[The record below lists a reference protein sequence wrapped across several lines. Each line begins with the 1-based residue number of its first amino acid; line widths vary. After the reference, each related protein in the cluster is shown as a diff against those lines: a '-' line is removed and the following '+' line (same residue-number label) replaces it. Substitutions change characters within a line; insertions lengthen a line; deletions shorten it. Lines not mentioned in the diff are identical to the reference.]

1 MARYIFKM
9 KQLLPYTLGTLL
21 IAGAC
26 NSTEKKQDM
35 QPPVAKTIPH
45 ELSMHGDTRI
55 DPYYWLKER
64 ENPEVIAYL
73 EAENAYAEASL
84 AHTKGLQE
92 QLFKEMKGR
101 IKEDDMN
108 VPYFENG
115 YWYYSRFAK
124 GQDYP
129 IYCRKKGSQ
138 DAPEEIMFDVNV
150 YAKGHEYFSLTGVR
164 VSPDNQLAL
173 YFVDSIGR
181 RQYTM
186 RAKNLATG
194 EEMGLNIYPTNG
206 AAAWANDNRTLFYGT
221 TDEQTLRA
229 DKIWKTKLGETAA
242 PRLVFHEQDETFST
256 YVYKSTSKRFIF
268 IGSGSTLTSEQR
280 YVDANQPDANFKIVH
295 PRERGL
301 EYSVED
307 YGNDFYIVTNLNA
320 QNFQLMKAP
329 IAKSGK
335 ANWQTVIEHRAD
347 TRLEDVV
354 FFKNFM
360 VLDERKN
367 GLGHLR
373 VRDWQ
378 GKVDYYIPFNDPA
391 YTCYTE
397 VNRDYETSVLRY
409 GYSSLTTPNS
419 IYAFDMATQKQE
431 LLKQQEVVGG
441 FNAADYVSERFFVTA
456 RDGAQVP
463 VSLVYKKSLRK
474 KEGNPT
480 LLYGYGSYGASMDAY
495 FSTSRLSLLDRGF
508 VFAIAHI
515 RGGEEMGRQWYED
528 GKLLKKK
535 NTFYDFID
543 CAEDLLKKGYTAPG
557 EMYAMGGSAGGL
569 LMGAVV
575 NMRPDLWKGVIA
587 AVPFVDV
594 ITTMLDESI
603 PLTTGEFDEW
613 GNPKDK
619 VYYDYMLSYSPY
631 DQVSKQAYPNMLVT
645 TGLHDSQVQYWEPA
659 KWVAKLRTVQQGAG
673 KIYLVTDMKA
683 GHGGKSGRFNAL
695 KDDALEFAFLL
706 DLAGIK
712 K

>member
-138 DAPEEIMFDVNV
+138 DAPEEIMFDVNE

-280 YVDANQPDANFKIVH
+280 FVDANQPDANFKIVH

-301 EYSVED
+301 EYGVED
-307 YGNDFYIVTNLNA
+307 YGDDFYIVTNLNA

-335 ANWQTVIEHRAD
+335 ANWQTVIEHRDD

>member
-419 IYAFDMATQKQE
+419 IYAFDMVTQKQE

>member
-1 MARYIFKM
+1 M
-9 KQLLPYTLGTLL
+9 KNLLPYTLGTLL

-26 NSTEKKQDM
+26 TSTEKKQDM
-35 QPPVAKTIPH
+35 QPPVAKAIPH

-92 QLFKEMKGR
+92 QLFKEMKSR

-173 YFVDSIGR
+173 YFVDSVGR

-194 EEMGLNIYPTNG
+194 EEMALNIYPTNG

-280 YVDANQPDANFKIVH
+280 FIDANQPDAAFKIVH

-307 YGNDFYIVTNLNA
+307 YGNDFYVVTNLNA

-409 GYSSLTTPNS
+409 GYSSLTTPSS
-419 IYAFDMATQKQE
+419 IYAFDMATQKQD

-495 FSTSRLSLLDRGF
+495 FSTNRLSLLDRGF

-535 NTFYDFID
+535 NTFNDFID

-619 VYYDYMLSYSPY
+619 EYYDYMLSYSPY

-659 KWVAKLRTVQQGAG
+659 KWVAKLRTVQQGDG

>member
-1 MARYIFKM
+1 MARYLFGM

-35 QPPVAKTIPH
+35 QPPVAKAIPH

-55 DPYYWLKER
+55 DPYYWLNER

-229 DKIWKTKLGETAA
+229 DKIWQTKLGETAA

-280 YVDANQPDANFKIVH
+280 FVDANQPDAAFKIVH

-441 FNAADYVSERFFVTA
+441 FNAADYVSERLFVTA

-495 FSTSRLSLLDRGF
+495 FSTNRLSLLDRGF

>member
-1 MARYIFKM
+1 MARYLFEM

-26 NSTEKKQDM
+26 NFTEKKQDM
-35 QPPVAKTIPH
+35 QPPVAKAIPH

-55 DPYYWLKER
+55 DPYYWLNER

-229 DKIWKTKLGETAA
+229 DKIWQTKLGETAA

-280 YVDANQPDANFKIVH
+280 FVDANQPDAAFKIVH

-495 FSTSRLSLLDRGF
+495 FSTNRLSLLDRGF

-619 VYYDYMLSYSPY
+619 EYYDYMLSYSPY

-659 KWVAKLRTVQQGAG
+659 KWVAKLRTVQQGEG

>member
-1 MARYIFKM
+1 MARYLFEM

-55 DPYYWLKER
+55 DPYYWLNER

-173 YFVDSIGR
+173 YFVDSVGR

-194 EEMGLNIYPTNG
+194 EEMALNIYPTNG

-229 DKIWKTKLGETAA
+229 DKIWQTKLGETAA

-280 YVDANQPDANFKIVH
+280 FVDANQPDAAFKIVH

-335 ANWQTVIEHRAD
+335 ANWQTVIEQRAD

-495 FSTSRLSLLDRGF
+495 FSTNRLSLLDRGF

-619 VYYDYMLSYSPY
+619 LYYDYMLSYSPY

>member
-138 DAPEEIMFDVNV
+138 DAPEEIMFDVNE

-280 YVDANQPDANFKIVH
+280 FVDANQPDANFKIVH

>member
-1 MARYIFKM
+1 MARYLFEM

-55 DPYYWLKER
+55 DPYYWLNER

-280 YVDANQPDANFKIVH
+280 FVDANQPDAAFKIVH

-335 ANWQTVIEHRAD
+335 ANWQTVIDHRAD

-409 GYSSLTTPNS
+409 GYSSLTTPNG

-495 FSTSRLSLLDRGF
+495 FSTNRLSLLDRGF

-659 KWVAKLRTVQQGAG
+659 KWVAKLRTVQQGEG

>member
-1 MARYIFKM
+1 MARYLFEM

-35 QPPVAKTIPH
+35 QPPVAKAIPH

-55 DPYYWLKER
+55 DPYYWLNER

-84 AHTKGLQE
+84 AHTKALQE

-229 DKIWKTKLGETAA
+229 DKIWQTKLGETAA

-280 YVDANQPDANFKIVH
+280 YVDANQPDAAFKIVH

-335 ANWQTVIEHRAD
+335 ANWQTVIEHRDD

-441 FNAADYVSERFFVTA
+441 FNAADYVSERLFVTA

-495 FSTSRLSLLDRGF
+495 FSTNRLSLLDRGF

-659 KWVAKLRTVQQGAG
+659 KWVAKLRTVQQGEG

>member
-1 MARYIFKM
+1 MARYLFGM

-35 QPPVAKTIPH
+35 QPPVAKAIPH

-55 DPYYWLKER
+55 DPYYWLNER

-229 DKIWKTKLGETAA
+229 DKIWQTKLGETAA

-280 YVDANQPDANFKIVH
+280 FVDANQPDAAFKIVH

-495 FSTSRLSLLDRGF
+495 FSTNRLSLLDRGF

-659 KWVAKLRTVQQGAG
+659 KWVAKLRTVQQGEG

>member
-1 MARYIFKM
+1 M
-9 KQLLPYTLGTLL
+9 KNLLPYTLGTLL

-26 NSTEKKQDM
+26 TSTEKKQDM
-35 QPPVAKTIPH
+35 QPPVAKAIPH

-124 GQDYP
+124 GKDYP

-138 DAPEEIMFDVNV
+138 DAAEEIMFDVNI
-150 YAKGHEYFSLTGVR
+150 YAQGHEYFSLTGVR

-173 YFVDSIGR
+173 YFVDSVGR
-181 RQYTM
+181 RQYSM

-194 EEMGLNIYPTNG
+194 EEMALNIYPTNG

-229 DKIWKTKLGETAA
+229 DKIWQTKLGEEAA
-242 PRLVFHEQDETFST
+242 PRLVFHEEDETFST

-280 YVDANQPDANFKIVH
+280 FIDANQPDAAFKIVH

-307 YGNDFYIVTNLNA
+307 YGNDFYVVTNLNA
-320 QNFQLMKAP
+320 QNFQLMKVP

-397 VNRDYETSVLRY
+397 VNRDYETTVLRY

-441 FNAADYVSERFFVTA
+441 FNAADYASERFFVTA

-463 VSLVYKKSLRK
+463 VSLVYKKSTRK

-535 NTFYDFID
+535 NTFNDFID

-619 VYYDYMLSYSPY
+619 EYYDYMLSYSPY

-659 KWVAKLRTVQQGAG
+659 KWVAKLRTVQQGDG

>member
-1 MARYIFKM
+1 MARYLFEM

-26 NSTEKKQDM
+26 NFTEKKQDM
-35 QPPVAKTIPH
+35 QPPVAKAIPH

-55 DPYYWLKER
+55 DPYYWLNER

-229 DKIWKTKLGETAA
+229 DKIWQTKLGETAA

-280 YVDANQPDANFKIVH
+280 FVDANQPDAAFKIVH

-495 FSTSRLSLLDRGF
+495 FSTNRLSLLDRGF

>member
-1 MARYIFKM
+1 M
-9 KQLLPYTLGTLL
+9 KNLLPYTLGTLL

-35 QPPVAKTIPH
+35 QPPVAKAIPH

-138 DAPEEIMFDVNV
+138 DAPEEVMFDVNS

-173 YFVDSIGR
+173 YFVDSVGR

-194 EEMGLNIYPTNG
+194 EEMALNIYPTNG

-229 DKIWKTKLGETAA
+229 DKIWQTKLGETAA

-280 YVDANQPDANFKIVH
+280 FIDANQPDAAFKIVH

-307 YGNDFYIVTNLNA
+307 YGNDFYVVTNLNA

-397 VNRDYETSVLRY
+397 VNRDYETTVLRY

-441 FNAADYVSERFFVTA
+441 FNAADYASERFFVTA

-495 FSTSRLSLLDRGF
+495 FSTNRLSLLDRGF

-535 NTFYDFID
+535 NTFNDFID

-619 VYYDYMLSYSPY
+619 EYYDYMLSYSPY

-659 KWVAKLRTVQQGAG
+659 KWVAKLRTVQQGEG

>member
-1 MARYIFKM
+1 M

-35 QPPVAKTIPH
+35 QPPVAKAIPH

-55 DPYYWLKER
+55 DPYYWLNER

-229 DKIWKTKLGETAA
+229 DKIWQTKLGETAA

-280 YVDANQPDANFKIVH
+280 FVDANQPDAAFKIVH

-495 FSTSRLSLLDRGF
+495 FSTNRLSLLDRGF

-659 KWVAKLRTVQQGAG
+659 KWVAKLRTVQQGEG

>member
-1 MARYIFKM
+1 MARYLFGM

-35 QPPVAKTIPH
+35 QPPVAKAIPH

-55 DPYYWLKER
+55 DPYYWLNER

-229 DKIWKTKLGETAA
+229 DKIWQTKLGETAA

-280 YVDANQPDANFKIVH
+280 FVDANQPDAAFKIVH

-495 FSTSRLSLLDRGF
+495 FSTNRLSLLDRGF

>member
-360 VLDERKN
+360 VLDEHKN

>member
-1 MARYIFKM
+1 MARHLFKM
-9 KQLLPYTLGTLL
+9 KKLIPYTLGTLL
-21 IAGAC
+21 MTAAC
-26 NSTEKKQDM
+26 TSNEKKQDM
-35 QPPVAKTIPH
+35 QPPVAKAIPH
-45 ELSMHGDTRI
+45 ELTIHGDTRI

-92 QLFKEMKGR
+92 QLFKEMKSR

-173 YFVDSIGR
+173 YFVDSVGR

-194 EEMGLNIYPTNG
+194 EEMALNIYPTNG

-229 DKIWKTKLGETAA
+229 DKIWQTKLGDVAE
-242 PRLVFHEQDETFST
+242 PRLVFHEEDETFST

-280 YVDANQPDANFKIVH
+280 YIDANQPTAAFKIVH

-335 ANWQTVIEHRAD
+335 TNWQTVIEHRAD

-397 VNRDYETSVLRY
+397 VNRDYETTVLRY

-419 IYAFDMATQKQE
+419 IYAFDMVTQKQE

-463 VSLVYKKSLRK
+463 VSLVYKKSMRK
-474 KEGNPT
+474 KQGNPT

-575 NMRPDLWKGVIA
+575 NMRPDLCKGVIA

-659 KWVAKLRTVQQGAG
+659 KWVAKLRTVQQGDG

>member
-1 MARYIFKM
+1 M
-9 KQLLPYTLGTLL
+9 KKLIPYTLGLSLL
-21 IAGAC
+21 AAAC
-26 NSTEKKQDM
+26 NSSQPEQNM
-35 QPPVAKTIPH
+35 QPPVAKAIPH
-45 ELSMHGDTRI
+45 ELTIHGETRV
-55 DPYYWLKER
+55 DPYYWLRER

-73 EAENAYAEASL
+73 EAENAYTEASL

-124 GQDYP
+124 GKDYP

-138 DAPEEIMFDVNV
+138 DASEEVMFDVNT
-150 YAKGHEYFSLTGVR
+150 YAEGNEYFSLTGVR
-164 VSPDNQLAL
+164 VSPDNKIAL
-173 YFVDSIGR
+173 YFTDSVGR

-186 RAKNLATG
+186 RAKNLENG
-194 EEMGLNIYPTNG
+194 QELGLSVYPTNG
-206 AAAWANDNRTLFYGT
+206 GAAWANDNRTIFYGT

-229 DKIWKTKLGETAA
+229 DKIWQTKLGESAA
-242 PRLVFHEQDETFST
+242 PKLVFHEQDETFNT

-280 YVDANQPDANFKIVH
+280 FIDANQPDAAFKVIH

-301 EYSVED
+301 EYGAED
-307 YGNDFYIVTNLNA
+307 YGNDFYLVTNLNA
-320 QNFQLMKAP
+320 QNFQLMKTP

-354 FFKNFM
+354 FFKDFM

-397 VNRDYETSVLRY
+397 INRDYETSVLRY

-419 IYAFDMATQKQE
+419 IFAFDMATQKQE

-441 FNAADYVSERFFVTA
+441 FNPTDYASERFFVTA

-495 FSTSRLSLLDRGF
+495 FSTNRLSLLDRGF

-535 NTFYDFID
+535 NTFFDFID

-557 EMYAMGGSAGGL
+557 EMNAMGGSAGGL

-594 ITTMLDESI
+594 VTTMLDESI

-613 GNPKDK
+613 GNPKEK
-619 VYYDYMLSYSPY
+619 EYYDYMLSYSPY

-659 KWVAKLRTVQQGAG
+659 KWVAKLRTMQQGNG